1 MVAGFVSTPR
11 LRKKQTKVRMSDFSP
26 ANIWL
31 QILQRNGRE
40 IAGKQGEKTLRA
52 GLQERRAAGMDK
64 PCQCKR
70 PYSSGRNDLPSC
82 RGGLG

>member
-1 MVAGFVSTPR
+1 MVSGFVSTPR

-40 IAGKQGEKTLRA
+40 IAGKQGEKTPQGWVTRT
-52 GLQERRAAGMDK
+52 Q
-64 PCQCKR
+64 
-70 PYSSGRNDLPSC
+70 SSWDG
-82 RGGLG
+82 